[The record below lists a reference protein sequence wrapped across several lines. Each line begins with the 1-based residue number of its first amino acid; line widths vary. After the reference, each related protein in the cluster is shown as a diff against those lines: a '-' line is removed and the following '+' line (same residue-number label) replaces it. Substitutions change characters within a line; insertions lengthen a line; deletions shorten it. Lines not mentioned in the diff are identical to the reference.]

1 MLKQSFLITMSIV
14 SLSIPKNLLEKVD
27 QYAKEQG
34 FANRSE
40 IIRQALR
47 TYMSESRRLDE
58 LQGKIT
64 AIITIVYQREA
75 KRSKITDLQHK
86 FGPAVLTFLHTHIQE
101 GYCIEIIVARADTQV
116 IRALVQALKANE
128 QISQAKVTILQTTLA
143 QTKS

>member
-1 MLKQSFLITMSIV
+1 MSIV

-47 TYMSESRRLDE
+47 AYMSESRRLGE
-58 LQGKIT
+58 LQGRTT
-64 AIITIVYQREA
+64 AIITIVYKREA
-75 KRSKITDLQHK
+75 KRSQITDLQHN

-101 GYCIEIIVARADTQV
+101 GYCVEIIVARADAQV
-116 IRALVQALKANE
+116 IQALVQALKANE
-128 QISQAKVTILQTTLA
+128 QISEAKVTIL
-143 QTKS
+143 